1 MTVRIFRTTTTLR
14 IDGRLDTSNV
24 EALKEACEGMR
35 IPAELDLTHLLSAD
49 EKGMSVILD
58 LLDRGAEL
66 VGANPYF
73 ELLVRTKLDERISVA
88 KGYKHKIRGE

>member
-24 EALKEACEGMR
+24 EALKEACEGMNP
-35 IPAELDLTHLLSAD
+35 PAELDLTHLQSAD
-49 EKGMSVILD
+49 ENGMSVILD
-58 LLDRGAEL
+58 LLDRGADL

-73 ELLVRTKLDERISVA
+73 ELLVRTKLDERVRFA
-88 KGYKHKIRGE
+88 REEKHEIPAE